1 MFESLKLYKDGAVN
15 LEEIHAQL
23 VDFGYKRQPKVGEE
37 GDFAQRG
44 GILDIFPV
52 TFDAPVRIEL
62 DGEKVTFIRSFDIA
76 TGRAYLDHQMVI
88 ILPAKGI
95 SPRRLKGYRKLT
107 ISEDM
112 PINNFV
118 DISPEDYVVHVKHG
132 IGRYLGVERIKEEK
146 GFADY
151 IVIEYAEAAKLYV
164 PMDDMHLV
172 QRYIG
177 FEGRPPRIYK
187 LGTKAWAQ
195 AKARAQKG
203 IYSIALEF
211 LEMQAKR
218 QALIGHPFS
227 KDTDWQ
233 KELEETFPFK
243 ETAGQI
249 KSAQEIKRDME
260 SQKPMDRLICG
271 DVGYGKTEVALR
283 AAFKA
288 VMDNKQ
294 VAILVPTTILAE
306 QHYTTF
312 KERLKDYPVNV
323 EMLSRFRSDV
333 EQERILDGLRQ
344 GVVDIV
350 IGTHRLL
357 SQDVG
362 FKDLGLV
369 IIDEEQRFGVKHKEK
384 LKRMRLLVDVL
395 TLTATP
401 IPRTL
406 YMSLMGVKDMS
417 VIDTPPE
424 NRIPVMTKV
433 VEYDEAV
440 IKEGVMR
447 ELRRGGQVFFVHNR
461 IQGLDRIAKKL
472 SELMPKARIEVVHG
486 QMPVH
491 QLEDVM
497 IRFIKGNIDILIST
511 AIVQS
516 GIDIPNANTLFVNRA
531 DMFGL
536 ADLYQLRGRVGRYD
550 VQAYAYFL
558 VPKGLTLPKDAQM
571 RLKAIEEHAEL
582 GSGFKI
588 AMEDLELRGA
598 GNLLGTEQH
607 GFIETIGFDLYCRLM
622 RNGISELQKGL
633 PT

>member
-1 MFESLKLYKDGAVN
+1 MFESLKLYKDESVN
-15 LEEIHAQL
+15 LERVHGQL
-23 VDFGYKRQPKVGEE
+23 VDFGYKRQPKVSEE
-37 GDFAQRG
+37 GDFSQRG

-52 TFDAPVRIEL
+52 TFDAPIRIDFDNER
-62 DGEKVTFIRSFDIA
+62 VTSIRSFNIA
-76 TGRAYLDHQMVI
+76 TGRPYLDHQMAM
-88 ILPAKGI
+88 ILPVKGI
-95 SPRRLKGYRKLT
+95 SPRKLRGLRKP
-107 ISEDM
+107 ISEDL

-118 DISPEDYVVHVKHG
+118 DIAPGDYVVHVKHG
-132 IGRYLGVERIKEEK
+132 IGRYLGVERVKEEG
-146 GFADY
+146 GFVDH

-164 PMDDMHLV
+164 PVNDMHLV

-177 FEGRPPRIYK
+177 FEGKPPKIYK

-203 IYSIALEF
+203 IYSMALEF

-218 QALIGHPFS
+218 QALKGHAFS

-233 KELEETFPFK
+233 KELEETFPFR
-243 ETAGQI
+243 ETPGQM
-249 KSAQEIKRDME
+249 KSTQEIKQDME
-260 SQKPMDRLICG
+260 SPKPMDRLICG

-294 VAILVPTTILAE
+294 VVLLVPTTILAE
-306 QHYTTF
+306 QHYATF
-312 KERLKDYPVNV
+312 KERMKSYPVNA
-323 EMLSRFRSDV
+323 EMLSRFRSDAQ
-333 EQERILDGLRQ
+333 QERILDGLRQ
-344 GVVDIV
+344 GTVDIV

-357 SQDVG
+357 SDDIK

-424 NRIPVMTKV
+424 NRIPVITKV
-433 VEYDEAV
+433 IGYDDGIIRGGIV
-440 IKEGVMR
+440 R
-447 ELRRGGQVFFVHNR
+447 ELKRGGQIFFVHNR
-461 IQGLDRIAKKL
+461 IHGLDKITRKI
-472 SELMPKARIEVVHG
+472 SELVPKAIVKEAHG
-486 QMPVH
+486 QMPPH

-497 IRFIKGNIDILIST
+497 IRFIKGNIDILVST

-516 GIDIPNANTLFVNRA
+516 GIDIPNANTIFVNRA

-558 VPKGLTLPKDAQM
+558 VPKGLMLPKDAEM
-571 RLKAIEEHAEL
+571 RLKAIEEHTEL

-598 GNLLGTEQH
+598 GNLLGIEQH
-607 GFIETIGFDLYCRLM
+607 GFVEAVGFDLYCRLL
-622 RNGISELQKGL
+622 RNSVSDLRKGL